1 MGKDAR
7 RKITGDCKISWV
19 NNNMHQR
26 KILQLQATD
35 LGLIQ
40 QIAEWYL
47 AEWEIPVERTTQRL
61 ATHPGNNDVLFQ
73 FLLLVGDKPAA
84 TGGLTNHVGLLE
96 AYPRLQIYKPWVSL
110 LYTMADYRNQ
120 GLGKQL
126 LERIEAE
133 SLKWGYEQLYL
144 HTFTAE
150 SLYKRLGWKRI
161 DLVDYKSHK
170 TAVMTKQLNPT

>member
-1 MGKDAR
+1 MNDK
-7 RKITGDCKISWV
+7 
-19 NNNMHQR
+19 MHQR

-35 LGLIQ
+35 QELIQ

-47 AEWEIPVERTTQRL
+47 AEWEIPVERTTKRL
-61 ATHPGNNDVLFQ
+61 ATHPSNNDVLFQ

-84 TGGLTNHVGLLE
+84 TGGLSSHVGLLE

-110 LYTMADYRNQ
+110 LYTTEDYRNQ
-120 GLGKQL
+120 GLGSQL

-133 SLKWGYEQLYL
+133 SLKLGYEQLYL

-150 SLYKRLGWKRI
+150 SLYKRLGWQEI
-161 DLVDYKSHK
+161 ELVDYKSHK
-170 TAVMTKQLNPT
+170 TVVMTKQLNPT